1 VAVKNIGLFGHSSS
15 GKTSFGEAM
24 LFLMKENTRLGR
36 TDEGTSIFDY
46 DEDEIDRK
54 TSINL
59 ALGYGSFKNDFF
71 NIIDTPGYA
80 DFIGDVLSGVQ
91 ACDIGVLIVDAT
103 SGVEFGTELVWKFL
117 GEAHR
122 NRVFFINKLK
132 KEHSDFDRVLDDIQK
147 SFAAKV
153 FPVFLPIGKEDGFSG
168 LVDVLKEKAY
178 RYQDGVRTEAEM
190 PADLKPKVAELKEKM
205 IELACDYSES
215 LMNKFM
221 EGEPIPADEVTKA
234 LRDGF
239 RKGEIVPILAG
250 DAYHPIGVDLFL
262 EFACEYLPANT
273 EMTDVT
279 VQDMKTKEEKNLTR
293 DPKGPLAA
301 CVFKT
306 ISEAHLGDLLYVRV
320 FSGGLEPGQMVY
332 NIGAGREEKVNQIYR
347 IKGKERTEVNKL
359 ATGEIGALVKL
370 KVTKTSDTL
379 VSTGANFILPPIPF
393 PQPSISVAIVPK
405 TKGDEERVSNGLAR
419 LHDEDPTFT
428 YHYDPELK
436 QQLVSGLGELHLD
449 VIIGRL
455 RRKFGVMVDLQK
467 PKVPYRETMTRTAE
481 SQGKYKKQTGG
492 HGQYGDVWLRV
503 EPRERGAGFE
513 FVDQIYGGSIPNK
526 YLPSVEKGVVEAM
539 GNGILAGYPVIDFRA
554 TVYDGSFHP
563 VDSSDIAFKIA
574 TMMAFKSCSE
584 KAGAVLLEPIAEVEV
599 TVPETWMGDVIGDLN
614 SRRGKI
620 LGMEMEGRLQTIK
633 ALVPQA
639 EMYKYSTTLRSMT
652 QGRGYF
658 TMKFSHYEEVPKE
671 ISLRIIED
679 SKKQKA

>member
-1 VAVKNIGLFGHSSS
+1 MAIKNIGLFGHSGC

-24 LFLMKENTRLGR
+24 LYLVKENTRLGR
-36 TDEGTSIFDY
+36 TDEGTSVFDY
-46 DEDEIDRK
+46 DEDEIERK

-59 ALGYGSFKNDFF
+59 ALGYGSYRDDFF

-80 DFIGDVLSGVQ
+80 DFIGDVLSGIQ
-91 ACDIGVLIVDAT
+91 ACDIGALIVDAS

-117 GEAHR
+117 GDGHR

-132 KEHSDFDRVLDDIQK
+132 KEHSDFERTLDDIQK
-147 SFAAKV
+147 SFTAKM
-153 FPVFLPIGKEDGFSG
+153 FPVFLPIGKEEGFSG
-168 LVDVLKEKAY
+168 LVDILKEKAY
-178 RYQDGVRTEAEM
+178 QYKDGIRSEGEIPAE
-190 PADLKPKVAELKEKM
+190 LKPKVAELKEKM
-205 IELACDYSES
+205 VEVACDFSEP

-221 EGEPIPADEVTKA
+221 EGEPIPAAEVAQA

-239 RKGEIVPILAG
+239 RKGEIIPILAG
-250 DAYHPIGVDLFL
+250 DAYDNIGVDLFL
-262 EFACEYLPANT
+262 EFAADYLPAPT
-273 EMTDVT
+273 EMGNIT
-279 VQDMKTKEEKNLTR
+279 VIDTRTKEEKQLVR
-293 DPKGPLAA
+293 DPKGPLSAI
-301 CVFKT
+301 VFKT
-306 ISEAHLGDLLYVRV
+306 ISEAHIGDLLYVRV
-320 FSGGLEPGQMVY
+320 FSGGLEPGQMAY
-332 NIGAGREEKVNQIYR
+332 NIGSGREEKINQLYR

-359 ATGEIGALVKL
+359 MTGEIGALVKL

-379 VSTGANFILPPIPF
+379 TAIGSTIQLPLIPF

-428 YHYDPELK
+428 YRYDPELK

-449 VIIGRL
+449 VIIARL
-455 RRKFGVMVDLQK
+455 RRKFGVVVELQK
-467 PKVPYRETMTRTAE
+467 PKIPYRETITKNAE

-526 YLPSVEKGVVEAM
+526 YIPSVEKGVVEAM
-539 GNGILAGYPVIDFRA
+539 GNGVLAGFPVIDFRA

-574 TMMAFKSCSE
+574 ASMAFKSCTE
-584 KAGAVLLEPIAEVEV
+584 KAGVVLLEPIAEVEV

-620 LGMEMEGRLQTIK
+620 LGMEMEGRLQKIK

-658 TMKFSHYEEVPKE
+658 TMKFSHYEEIPRE
-671 ISLRIIED
+671 LSQRIIED